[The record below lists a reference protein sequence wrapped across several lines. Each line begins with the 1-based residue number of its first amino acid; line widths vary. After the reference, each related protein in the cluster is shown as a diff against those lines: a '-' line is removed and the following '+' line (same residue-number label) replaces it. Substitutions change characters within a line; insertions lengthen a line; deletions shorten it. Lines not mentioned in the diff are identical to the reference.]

1 MTRDDHVLL
10 LTRVVAALIIPIL
23 ILAVLALYL
32 NPGQTAQNF
41 AWTIRPR
48 MTAMAMGAGYLMGA
62 YFFVRVLTTSRWH
75 RVAAGF
81 LPITAFTTA
90 MALATILHLDRFH
103 NGQWNAILWEVL
115 YAITPVVILFTWLL
129 NRRTDPGTPEANDAT
144 VPRFTRRAVA
154 VMGTVALLSALILFV
169 QPQFAI
175 RIWPWSLTPLTARV
189 FAGWLLL
196 PGIAGIYLCRECRW
210 SGWRIPL
217 ESVTVANV
225 FILIATVIAWNDWR
239 PSNPLTLLFIA
250 GIVGALLLLP
260 TLYLFFE
267 RRTVTTVVRD

>member
-1 MTRDDHVLL
+1 
-10 LTRVVAALIIPIL
+10 
-23 ILAVLALYL
+23 
-32 NPGQTAQNF
+32 
-41 AWTIRPR
+41 
-48 MTAMAMGAGYLMGA
+48 
-62 YFFVRVLTTSRWH
+62 
-75 RVAAGF
+75 
-81 LPITAFTTA
+81 

-154 VMGTVALLSALILFV
+154 VTGTVALLSALILFV

-196 PGIAGIYLCRECRW
+196 PGIAGIYLCRESRW

-239 PSNPLTLLFIA
+239 PSNPLTLLFVA

-260 TLYLFFE
+260 TIYLFFE
-267 RRTVTTVVRD
+267 RRTVTMVVRD